1 MVNDIGEG
9 EVSGEAVGSCERGLK
24 WITAVSDLGFR
35 YGVGELGVGCGW
47 VGGRGGWL
55 CLFVWCRRCL
65 LACVYYGFIYRYVRR
80 VYGKVR
86 SNL

>member
-35 YGVGELGVGCGW
+35 YGVGELGVECGW
-47 VGGRGGWL
+47 VGGWTWRGGLQSVCLFMWCSL
-55 CLFVWCRRCL
+55 CLL
-65 LACVYYGFIYRYVRR
+65 IYVFTASFTFYRT
-80 VYGKVR
+80 
-86 SNL
+86 